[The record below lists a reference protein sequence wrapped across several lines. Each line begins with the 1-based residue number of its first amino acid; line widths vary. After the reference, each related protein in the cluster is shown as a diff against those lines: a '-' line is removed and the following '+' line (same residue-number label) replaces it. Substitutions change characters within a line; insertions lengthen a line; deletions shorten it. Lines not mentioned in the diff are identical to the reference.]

1 MASRQLKAGH
11 HKINKL
17 RFKLQFSFGHI
28 SNRGAKKTFQEKLT
42 ALYLVDSKVVY
53 KWYSQPSGEG
63 NRQRNE
69 AWGSPASVQTMEAI
83 QLIVIIKID
92 RWGTVIPL
100 RGAVSQ
106 PLLFTVD
113 GSRFTE
119 CFLFLRKL
127 STVNRQLFSRSR
139 AAR

>member
-1 MASRQLKAGH
+1 MTSMARSSILASRQPKADH

-28 SNRGAKKTFQEKLT
+28 SNRGAKKTFPEKLT
-42 ALYLVDSKVVY
+42 ALYLIDSKAVY

-63 NRQRNE
+63 NRQWNE
-69 AWGSPASVQTMEAI
+69 AWGSPASVHTMEAI
-83 QLIVIIKID
+83 QLIVIMEID

-100 RGAVSQ
+100 WVAVSQ

-113 GSRFTE
+113 GSQNAF
-119 CFLFLRKL
+119 
-127 STVNRQLFSRSR
+127 FSSVQC
-139 AAR
+139 